1 MYGKKKDD
9 GADNNKDGKKMILWF
24 IISIAVII
32 ILAVTLIRYHIQLNA
47 ISKQLEDTA
56 KGSNLRAFTDVRNRC
71 FKRLC
76 RAVNKRLDSESS
88 LLKASEKSQRELKYT
103 ISAVSHDIR
112 TPLTGAQ
119 GYIQVLSS
127 IEKDA
132 VKQGYIQ
139 IISRRLDDLEQ
150 LLDELFLYTKLCN
163 EAYTILCE
171 KREIYPLLCESLAG
185 FFYQFEKAETEPHI
199 SFEDEAIC
207 FEVSEEGVL
216 RVFRNLISNALVHG
230 SGDLKI
236 VQKGREITFINHI
249 TENMLSAENLFER
262 FYRNDTARH
271 KKGAGLGLP
280 IVRELMEKMGGK
292 AWAEIKDGEIKIA
305 LRFES

>member
-1 MYGKKKDD
+1 MG
-9 GADNNKDGKKMILWF
+9 IWF
-24 IISIAVII
+24 IIGIIMMI
-32 ILAVTLIRYHIQLNA
+32 ILSVTLIRYYTQLNA

-56 KGSNLRAFTDVRNRC
+56 EGSNLRICTDVQSRC

-127 IEKDA
+127 IESDG
-132 VKQGYIQ
+132 VKRGYIQ
-139 IISRRLDDLEQ
+139 IINRRLEDLEQ

-163 EAYTILCE
+163 EAYILSCE
-171 KREIYPLLCESLAG
+171 KKEIYPILCESLAG
-185 FFYQFEKAETEPHI
+185 FFYQFGKAGTEPEI
-199 SFEDEAIC
+199 FFEDEAVC
-207 FEVSEEGVL
+207 FEVSEEGLL
-216 RVFRNLISNALVHG
+216 RIFRNLISNALVHG
-230 SGDLKI
+230 AGDLK
-236 VQKGREITFINHI
+236 VTQKSREIIFANHVTGDI
-249 TENMLSAENLFER
+249 PPAENLFER

-280 IVRELMEKMGGK
+280 IVRELMEKMGGE
-292 AWAEIKDGEIKIA
+292 AWAEIKGGEIEIGV
-305 LRFES
+305 RFGK